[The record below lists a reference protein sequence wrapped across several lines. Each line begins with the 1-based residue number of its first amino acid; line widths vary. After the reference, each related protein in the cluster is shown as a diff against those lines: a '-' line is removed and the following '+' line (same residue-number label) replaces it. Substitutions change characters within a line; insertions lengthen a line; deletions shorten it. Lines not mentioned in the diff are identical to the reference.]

1 MEDYGLRA
9 FRDSGGAIER
19 KRSGV
24 NSWMERLY
32 IAALFPSAQWF
43 VCITRSISPV
53 CFQAFGP
60 GSVFFQIDRLKI
72 FHKRALMI

>member
-19 KRSGV
+19 KRNGV

-32 IAALFPSAQWF
+32 IAALLYNPYIPSLLSG
-43 VCITRSISPV
+43 IR
-53 CFQAFGP
+53 FG
-60 GSVFFQIDRLKI
+60 FF
-72 FHKRALMI
+72 AN

>member
-19 KRSGV
+19 KPNGV

-43 VCITRSISPV
+43 VCITRISPV
-53 CFQAFGP
+53 CFQEF